1 MRLSK
6 IKLAG
11 FKSFVDPTTIA
22 FPTNLTGIIGPNG
35 CGKSNT
41 IDAVRWVM
49 GESSA
54 KHLRGASME
63 DVIFKGSSARPPVGK
78 AFVEL
83 VFDNSDGSLGGQ
95 YSQFSEISTRREVTR
110 EGKSTYYLNGTK
122 CRRRDITDI
131 FLGTGL
137 GPRSYAI
144 IEQGMISRLI
154 EAKPE
159 EMRVYI
165 EEAAGISKYKERR
178 RETENRIR
186 HTRDNL
192 ARLDDLLD
200 EINKQIGRLD
210 RQAKTAERYKGMK
223 EEERTRKAELLALK
237 WRELNNLVNNRER
250 YLQELQNQVEAEIA
264 KQREV
269 EAKIESQREGQVQA
283 NEKLGEVQG
292 EWYRI
297 GSEITRTEQS
307 IRHHKDTRERQ
318 SQDLQQI
325 ENAYQQAMRAIE
337 EDRARLSELDRD
349 LEEKSPAYE
358 GIKEAAELS
367 AQRLEEC
374 EVAMNQWRDEFDAF
388 NVRYTEASQ
397 VAKVEGTRR
406 DQIERNQLDLQRRIE
421 RLEGELQE
429 LGGLDLDA
437 DIARAEEQEAQL
449 AEQSAEMEERLAQIK
464 QRQSTRREQNDDLT
478 KQLDEATQQ
487 LQSARGRLAS
497 LEALQQAALGKHN
510 ESVVEWLKGNQL
522 DDKPRLGEQ
531 IDVDS
536 GWERAVETVLGNH
549 LEAVCVDGLDAV
561 TSVLGGLEQ
570 GEVVLMDSSSAAG
583 QGSAEADQLLAKVRS
598 ERDIASLLNG
608 VYAVDTLDQALAK
621 RSSLSSGES
630 IVTKDGLW
638 LGRSWLRVARDQ
650 DAEGGV
656 LSRERDIR
664 ELQEQLV
671 ELEAKV
677 ESIDEER
684 TEGRQEV
691 AQYDSE
697 REALGGD
704 LQQVHRQHADL
715 RGELNGLRMR
725 AEQAGKRRQNLSD
738 ERAELKAKLEEENA
752 NLTEVQEA
760 LAQAKIELGG
770 SEEKRETLLA
780 QREQLQDNLNDARH
794 TAQRDRE
801 ALQQLAISIESM
813 RTAKDSADRNL
824 ERMNSQ
830 TEHLKQRR
838 EELLENL
845 SQDDA
850 PVEAMQAELEEW
862 LAKRVEV
869 EGQVEQAR
877 RDAETI
883 EHSLRELDQ
892 ERLTFE
898 RAAQEKRSQLES
910 ERLGAQENK
919 VRCQTVK
926 EQLDET
932 GHDARTLLESLPED
946 AAIKAW
952 EEQVQQIAQ
961 RISRLGPI
969 NLAAIDEYKETAERK
984 EYMDAQYKDLT
995 EALTTLEN
1003 AIAKIDKE
1011 TRQRFKETFDQVN
1024 KRVGEM
1030 FPKLFGG
1037 GQCHLELTGDDL
1049 LDTGVSIMA
1058 RPPGKRISNIHLLSG
1073 GEKALTAVAMVF
1085 AIFEL
1090 NPAPFCMLDEVDAP
1104 LDEANVGRFCRMVE
1118 EMSKSVQFIFI
1129 THNKT
1134 TMELANQLSGVTM
1147 REAGVSRLVAVN
1159 VEEAVKMADA

>member
-35 CGKSNT
+35 CGKSNV

-63 DVIFKGSSARPPVGK
+63 DVIFKGSSSRAPVGK

-83 VFDNSDGSLGGQ
+83 VFDNSDGTLGGQ
-95 YSQFSEISTRREVTR
+95 YAQFSEISTRREVTR
-110 EGKSTYYLNGTK
+110 DGKSNYYLNGTK

-186 HTRDNL
+186 HTRENL

-223 EEERTRKAELLALK
+223 DEERLRKAELLALK

-250 YLQELQNQVEAEIA
+250 YLQDLQNQVEAEVA
-264 KQREV
+264 KQREI
-269 EAKIESQREGQVQA
+269 EAQIEGQRDDQVKA

-297 GSEITRTEQS
+297 GSEISRTEQS
-307 IRHHKDTRERQ
+307 IRHHKDTRQRQ
-318 SQDLQQI
+318 NQDLQQI

-337 EDRARLSELDRD
+337 EDQARLSELDRD

-358 GIKEAAELS
+358 GIQEAAERS
-367 AQRLEEC
+367 AKRLEEA
-374 EVAMNQWRDEFDAF
+374 ETAMQQWRDEFDAF
-388 NVRYTEASQ
+388 NSSYSEASQ
-397 VAKVEGTRR
+397 VAKVESTRR
-406 DQIERNQLDLQRRIE
+406 DQVDRNQLDLQRRIE
-421 RLEGELQE
+421 RLEEELKE
-429 LGGLDLDA
+429 LGGVDLDS
-437 DIARAEEQEAQL
+437 DIARAEEQAAEL
-449 AEQSAEMEERLAQIK
+449 AEQSAQMEERLTQIK
-464 QRQSTRREQNDDLT
+464 ARQAETREKNDRLNRE
-478 KQLDEATQQ
+478 LDESGRE
-487 LQSARGRLAS
+487 LQTARGRLAS

-510 ESVVEWLKGNQL
+510 ETVVDWLKGQQL
-522 DDKPRLGEQ
+522 DGNPRLGEQ
-531 IDVDS
+531 IQVDS
-536 GWERAVETVLGNH
+536 GWERAVETVLGDH
-549 LEAVCVDGLDAV
+549 LEAVCVDGIDAV
-561 TSVLGGLEQ
+561 SGVLGQLEQGHLVLVDKSGGAAASAGGDRLLSKVQSEHDLGGLL
-570 GEVVLMDSSSAAG
+570 G
-583 QGSAEADQLLAKVRS
+583 
-598 ERDIASLLNG
+598 G
-608 VYAVDTLDQALAK
+608 VHAVDDLDQALTQRA
-621 RSSLSSGES
+621 SLGDGES
-630 IVTKDGLW
+630 IVTRDGLW
-638 LGRSWLRVARDQ
+638 LGRNWLRVARDS
-650 DAEGGV
+650 EGDSGV
-656 LSRERDIR
+656 LSRDRDIR
-664 ELQEQLV
+664 ELQERIEALEQRV
-671 ELEAKV
+671 EALE
-677 ESIDEER
+677 SER
-684 TEGRQEV
+684 AEGREEI

-697 REALGGD
+697 RETLSGD
-704 LQQVHRQHADL
+704 LQQIHRRHGDL
-715 RGELNGLRMR
+715 NGELNGLRMR
-725 AEQAGKRRQNLSD
+725 AEQAGKRREHLSAERD
-738 ERAELKAKLEEENA
+738 ELRAKLEEERA
-752 NLTEVQEA
+752 SLVEIEEA
-760 LAQAKIELGG
+760 LASAKIQLGG
-770 SEEKRETLLA
+770 SEEKRDQLLA

-794 TAQRDRE
+794 TAQRDRD

-824 ERMNSQ
+824 ERMQSQ

-838 EELLENL
+838 EELLESLNE
-845 SQDDA
+845 DDT
-850 PVEAMQAELEEW
+850 PVEAMQAELDQW
-862 LAKRVEV
+862 LAKRVEA
-869 EGQVEQAR
+869 ESQVEEAR
-877 RDAETI
+877 RNAETI
-883 EHSLRELDQ
+883 EHQLRELDQ
-892 ERLTFE
+892 ERLKFE

-932 GHDARTLLESLPED
+932 GHEARTLLESLPEE
-946 AAIKAW
+946 ATIKAW
-952 EEQVQQIAQ
+952 EEQVQQISQ
-961 RISRLGPI
+961 RIGRLGPI
-969 NLAAIDEYKETAERK
+969 NLAAIDEYKETSERK
-984 EYMDAQYKDLT
+984 EYMDAQHKDLT
-995 EALTTLEN
+995 DALTTLEN

-1011 TRQRFKETFDQVN
+1011 TRSRFKETFEQVN
-1024 KRVGEM
+1024 KRVAEM

-1049 LDTGVSIMA
+1049 LNTGVSIMA

-1104 LDEANVGRFCRMVE
+1104 LDEANVGRFCKMVE
-1118 EMSKSVQFIFI
+1118 EMSERVQFIFI
-1129 THNKT
+1129 THNKA

-1159 VEEAVKMADA
+1159 VEEAVKMAEA